1 MADVKE
7 LVDWRRKLALDE
19 VIGKEIN
26 KWIREKLKDFVD
38 DFWEKQGFD
47 YERDYLEPRRKKK
60 FINDRIW
67 TLDSWDGDEADEL
80 RENCREVLKKI
91 KESEKIK
98 NDGDM
103 YAANKLLPI
112 VQEETQKI
120 ALEYNITEEE
130 ANQLASDAVK
140 RVKKKAGIKDES
152 KKKAGIKDE
161 SKKKPQKRTR
171 SEPKGTGTSS
181 RFWIPP
187 LKSGGAKYGEYVDL
201 GGYQR

>member
-7 LVDWRRKLALDE
+7 LVDWMRKQALDE

-38 DFWEKQGFD
+38 DFWEKQGFN

-60 FINDRIW
+60 VLKDRLL
-67 TLDSWDGDEADEL
+67 TLDSLDEDEVDEW
-80 RENCREVLKKI
+80 RENCREVREVLRKKI

-98 NDGDM
+98 KDGDR

-112 VQEETQKI
+112 VQEETKKI
-120 ALEYNITEEE
+120 ALEYKSITEEE
-130 ANQLASDAVK
+130 ANLLASDAVK
-140 RVKKKAGIKDES
+140 QVKKKAEIKDKS
-152 KKKAGIKDE
+152 KKKT
-161 SKKKPQKRTR
+161 KKPTPK
-171 SEPKGTGTSS
+171 PKGTGTSS
-181 RFWIPP
+181 PLWIPP
-187 LKSGGAKYGEYVDL
+187 LKSGGTKYGEYVNL